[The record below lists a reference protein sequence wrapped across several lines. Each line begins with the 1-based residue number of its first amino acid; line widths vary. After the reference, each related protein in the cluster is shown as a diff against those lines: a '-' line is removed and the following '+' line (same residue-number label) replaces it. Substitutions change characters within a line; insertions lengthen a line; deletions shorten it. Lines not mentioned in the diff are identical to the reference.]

1 MMTMIMTR
9 TRMVRVTA
17 MMTESGMLSSRC
29 CCRITPVEK
38 RKSNWST
45 FNLLVEINYIS
56 DKCTCKVVIGT
67 IYISNQMRKHCFGR
81 TDYFQED
88 AQCPSHNIY
97 IHTHI

>member
-1 MMTMIMTR
+1 MMTMIMTM
-9 TRMVRVTA
+9 TRMVKVTA

-56 DKCTCKVVIGT
+56 DKCTCNRDNLHFQ
-67 IYISNQMRKHCFGR
+67 SNEEALFW
-81 TDYFQED
+81 
-88 AQCPSHNIY
+88 
-97 IHTHI
+97 